1 MDTLERVQQRTRKMI
16 MGLEHLSYEERLRE
30 FMFRDNLISVNKY
43 LKGGHK
49 GDRAGLFSTAKWQS
63 KKESAQ
69 NGTQETLSDYQW
81 DIFLLHGTG
90 TGCPERLWNFLL
102 RDLQKL
108 PSCGPRHPALIV
120 PFWAEVGADGPA
132 ILNQSVIM
140 SFHLFLL
147 FYLIE
152 PPTNGDYLWNTIRI
166 EIKCNISIHVMSA
179 CNLRLMNS

>member
-1 MDTLERVQQRTRKMI
+1 MLRGISSVQVCLKEIYNGMGPGSFAMPIDRTR
-16 MGLEHLSYEERLRE
+16 S
-30 FMFRDNLISVNKY
+30 N
-43 LKGGHK
+43 GHK
-49 GDRAGLFSTAKWQS
+49 LKCKRIYL
-63 KKESAQ
+63 
-69 NGTQETLSDYQW
+69 NIGTCYFFPHWCWS
-81 DIFLLHGTG
+81 TG

-152 PPTNGDYLWNTIRI
+152 PPTNGDYL
-166 EIKCNISIHVMSA
+166 
-179 CNLRLMNS
+179 